1 MIGLPLRILLGQ
13 RPAKALPTTGPW
25 IEQHANGALDWIVRA
40 HVAAGERGV
49 SKGYNLVRR
58 RWAPSYPET
67 TGYTIPTLL
76 NAGTALGR
84 PELRRL
90 ALSLADYLL
99 TSATSEGG
107 VAHWVKTGA
116 GPIVFDTGQVMFG
129 WLAAHDVSGDER
141 YLRAALRAGD
151 WLVSVQ
157 DGSGS
162 WKRHQHLGVEKVID
176 TRVAWALLKLHQL
189 APNERYLEAAE
200 RNLDWA
206 IENQE
211 QDGWFRK
218 CAFVEGR
225 DPFTH
230 TIAYTA
236 EGLFECG
243 QLLDKSRYV
252 DAARLT
258 ADALLARRRS
268 DGNLPCTLGPAWQE
282 TSRSTCLTG
291 DCQMG
296 LLWLRLYGT
305 TRDRA
310 YLDAAEQII
319 RFVASTQILD
329 SSNASIAGAVAGS
342 WPLYGP
348 YERLK
353 YPNWAAK
360 FLVDALL
367 MLQRVKNEDRSSY
380 YVG

>member
-1 MIGLPLRILLGQ
+1 MIDLPLRILLGQ
-13 RPAKALPTTGPW
+13 RPANGLPTTGRW
-25 IEQHANGALDWIVRA
+25 IERHANGAIDWIVRA
-40 HVAAGERGV
+40 QTASGDCGV
-49 SKGYNLVRR
+49 SKGYDLMRR

-76 NAGTALGR
+76 NAEAALGR
-84 PELRRL
+84 PELRQL

-99 TSATSEGG
+99 DSATPEGG
-107 VAHWVKTGA
+107 VAHWGTA
-116 GPIVFDTGQVMFG
+116 ESGPIVFDTGQVMFG

-141 YLRAALRAGD
+141 YLQAAARAGD

-157 DGSGS
+157 DDSGS

-176 TRVAWALLKLHQL
+176 TRVAWALLKLRRL
-189 APNERYLEAAE
+189 ARDGRYLEAAE
-200 RNLDWA
+200 RNLKWA
-206 IENQE
+206 AENQE

-243 QLLDKSRYV
+243 QLLNKACYI

-258 ADALLARRRS
+258 ADALLARQRP
-268 DGNLPCTLGPAWQE
+268 DGSLSSTFGAAWRE

-296 LLWLRLYGT
+296 CLWLRLYDVTGN
-305 TRDRA
+305 RA
-310 YLDAAEQII
+310 YYDAAEQAI
-319 RFVASTQILD
+319 RFVASTQLLE
-329 SSNASIAGAVAGS
+329 SSNAEIAGAVAGS
-342 WPLYGP
+342 WPVYGS

-367 MLQRVKNEDRSSY
+367 MLRRAENGDRSRY
-380 YVG
+380 HVG